1 MSDMQTYWNKLRTS
15 EQAKL
20 FDYGLTLMKKEWKD
34 ITEEELIAK
43 LERMHKCDNNQWRI
57 KQNDK

>member
-1 MSDMQTYWNKLRTS
+1 LHAS

-34 ITEEELIAK
+34 IPEEELIAK
-43 LERMHKCDNNQWRI
+43 LPME
-57 KQNDK
+57 DKAK